1 MAYNDYIGILYKISD
16 SQYNP
21 VRISPQI
28 RTDRESLLKD
38 LSRKRFYIFI
48 WLFADWSFLPVLWM
62 FCLFAI

>member
-16 SQYNP
+16 SQYNR

-38 LSRKRFYIFI
+38 LSRKRFLYIFLTFC
-48 WLFADWSFLPVLWM
+48 WLDTERFLSV
-62 FCLFAI
+62 